1 MSRRNKENAEAQKG
15 YDNSLFELKVLRAKE
30 YKNSTFIDLEIN
42 GVKIYGCRYVE
53 GKNGDFISFP
63 SYKGSDGK
71 YYNYAWAELSADD
84 VKNIDE
90 QIDKLL
96 G

>member
-1 MSRRNKENAEAQKG
+1 MSRRNKENAEAEEKIAIT
-15 YDNSLFELKVLRAKE
+15 DLKVLRAKE
-30 YKNSTFIDLEIN
+30 YKNSCFIDLRIN

-71 YYNYAWAELSADD
+71 YYNYAWVDLDEASVSL
-84 VKNIDE
+84 IDE
-90 QIDKLL
+90 AIDKLL
-96 G
+96 EG

>member
-1 MSRRNKENAEAQKG
+1 MKMGRRNKEEAEEKKTVVS
-15 YDNSLFELKVLRAKE
+15 DLKVIRAKE
-30 YKNSTFIDLEIN
+30 YKGTTFLDLEVN

-63 SYKGSDGK
+63 SYKAKDGK
-71 YYNYAWAELSADD
+71 YYNHAYVDLDEAMVSL
-84 VKNIDE
+84 IDE
-90 QIDKLL
+90 QLDKLL

>member
-1 MSRRNKENAEAQKG
+1 MGRRNKENTEEKQTVVS
-15 YDNSLFELKVLRAKE
+15 DLKVLRAKE
-30 YKNSTFIDLEIN
+30 YKGTTFLDLEVN

-63 SYKGSDGK
+63 SYKAKDGK
-71 YYNYAWAELSADD
+71 YYNYAYVDLDEAMVSL
-84 VKNIDE
+84 IDE
-90 QIDKLL
+90 QLDKLL

>member
-1 MSRRNKENAEAQKG
+1 MSRRSKENAEAKAVVN
-15 YDNSLFELKVLRAKE
+15 DLKVLRAKE
-30 YKNSTFIDLEIN
+30 YKDTVFCDLEIN

-63 SYKGSDGK
+63 SYKGKDGK
-71 YYNYAWAELSADD
+71 YYSHCYIDLDD
-84 VKNIDE
+84 AMVSLIDE

-96 G
+96 S

>member
-1 MSRRNKENAEAQKG
+1 MSRRSKENAEAKAVVN
-15 YDNSLFELKVLRAKE
+15 DLKVLRAKE
-30 YKNSTFIDLEIN
+30 YKDTVFCDLEIN

-63 SYKGSDGK
+63 SYKGKDGK
-71 YYNYAWAELSADD
+71 YYSHCYIDLDD
-84 VKNIDE
+84 AMVNLIDE

-96 G
+96 S

>member
-1 MSRRNKENAEAQKG
+1 MSIRNKENAEEKQTVVS
-15 YDNSLFELKVLRAKE
+15 DLKVLRAKE
-30 YKNSTFIDLEIN
+30 YKGTTFLDLEVN

-63 SYKGSDGK
+63 SYKAKDGK
-71 YYNYAWAELSADD
+71 YYNYAYVDLDEAMVSL
-84 VKNIDE
+84 IDE
-90 QIDKLL
+90 QLDKLL